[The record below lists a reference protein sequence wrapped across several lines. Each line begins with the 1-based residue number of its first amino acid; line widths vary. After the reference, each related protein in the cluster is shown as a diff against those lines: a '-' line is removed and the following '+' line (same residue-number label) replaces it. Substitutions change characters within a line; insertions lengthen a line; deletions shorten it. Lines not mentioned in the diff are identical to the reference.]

1 MLENQQSNSFLIRCK
16 HNYINIHQKLGTL
29 DLCNLIPT
37 LCKHKNKSS
46 GRMMEMLNF
55 CSQIALYGSHKHTNY
70 HKRMDFFIY
79 TVWYILIAMAW
90 TIFCMK
96 NWEGRV
102 YTLILAQWT
111 NTFTG
116 TIFEI
121 WESRVDASIDVT
133 YTWTGS
139 CIKDWISWIV
149 AWCLSKCAFTRTSI
163 CVESWV
169 QRICA

>member
-70 HKRMDFFIY
+70 HKRMDFFYLHSLIY
-79 TVWYILIAMAW
+79 FNRNGMNNLLHEKLGRQGLYINFSSMDKHIHRYYL
-90 TIFCMK
+90 
-96 NWEGRV
+96 
-102 YTLILAQWT
+102 
-111 NTFTG
+111 
-116 TIFEI
+116 
-121 WESRVDASIDVT
+121 
-133 YTWTGS
+133 
-139 CIKDWISWIV
+139 
-149 AWCLSKCAFTRTSI
+149 
-163 CVESWV
+163 
-169 QRICA
+169 